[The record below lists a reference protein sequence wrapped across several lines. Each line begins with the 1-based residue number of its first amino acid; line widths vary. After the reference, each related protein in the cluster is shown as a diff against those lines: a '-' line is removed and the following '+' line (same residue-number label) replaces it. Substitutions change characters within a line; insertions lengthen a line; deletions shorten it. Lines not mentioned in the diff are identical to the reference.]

1 MLNEAGSKL
10 QPVKP
15 HEKEDRALSKH
26 PGIYNCSLR
35 NLRLDFPLK
44 SHHLVFRAEVAKLRI
59 RKEERTPRSKVV
71 NDTSYFENF
80 SIEQDGRKLSSQST
94 RRLIWIMKTIR
105 CMISERMD
113 RYRGLMISWKQGVA
127 YRELYACFPTDEWL
141 NLANRTRKLIVLG

>member
-26 PGIYNCSLR
+26 PGIYNCSLCD
-35 NLRLDFPLK
+35 LRLDFPLK
-44 SHHLVFRAEVAKLRI
+44 SHHLVFRAEVAKLRT

-71 NDTSYFENF
+71 NDTSYFEIF

-94 RRLIWIMKTIR
+94 RRVDMDYEDDSVHDFF
-105 CMISERMD
+105 MISERMD
-113 RYRGLMISWKQGVA
+113 RYRG
-127 YRELYACFPTDEWL
+127 
-141 NLANRTRKLIVLG
+141 